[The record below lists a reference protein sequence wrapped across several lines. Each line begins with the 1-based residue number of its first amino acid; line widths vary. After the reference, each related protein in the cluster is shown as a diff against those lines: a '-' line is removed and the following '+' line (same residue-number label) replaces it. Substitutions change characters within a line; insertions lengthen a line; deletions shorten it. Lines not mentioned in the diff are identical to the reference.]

1 VTAAELIDMVRFLTR
16 ATDLQDGAILQA
28 LNVAMDDVGR
38 NLRAPVVTADIL
50 NTAVLAWPVAAR
62 SSGILR
68 VEALTMDD
76 AGVEIL
82 GVRAIPVLDA
92 RSAGTYEPNYSLEE
106 PATMARF
113 IVYNPA
119 SSAVPVP
126 VPPPDALNLQSF
138 RITYVQKPT
147 KMAVMTDQPFGGLLD
162 AFHDILA
169 YRAAWLI
176 LRDQAMLAEYERRMR
191 EARGAS
197 NQGIV
202 TVVNPLYRRTVIQ
215 SGRG

>member
-1 VTAAELIDMVRFLTR
+1 VTAAELLDMVRFLTR

-38 NLRAPVVTADIL
+38 ELRAPVVTVDIL
-50 NTAVLAWPVAAR
+50 NTALLAWPADAR

-68 VEALTMDD
+68 VEALTLDALGVD
-76 AGVEIL
+76 IVNVRPIPVYDARTAGVY
-82 GVRAIPVLDA
+82 GR
-92 RSAGTYEPNYSLEE
+92 TYSLAE
-106 PATMARF
+106 PSSEPSF
-113 IVYNPA
+113 IVYNPT
-119 SSAVPVP
+119 SAAAPMP

-138 RITYVQKPT
+138 RVTYVQRPT
-147 KMAVMTDQPFGGLLD
+147 KMALMTDEPFGGLLES
-162 AFHDILA
+162 FHDILA

-176 LRDQAMLAEYERRMR
+176 LRDGVMQSEYERRMR

-202 TVVNPLYRRTVIQ
+202 TVVNPLYSRNVIQ